1 MEFIEISGS
10 VLMRLATDD
19 DPNPSGP
26 DPDALAKCGVN
37 DESVIRINRQGDIEL
52 RRADGWD
59 LIGGLLG
66 DFEHRVKRET
76 GMDWV

>member
-10 VLMRLATDD
+10 VLLRLATDE
-19 DPNPSGP
+19 DPIPDGPSA
-26 DPDALAKCGVN
+26 DELAKCGV
-37 DESVIRINRQGDIEL
+37 DEDSVIRINRQGDIEL
-52 RRADGWD
+52 RRSEGWD

-76 GMDWV
+76 GLDWA